1 VVLGRLKGFANLAN
15 LTYAISLVMFAWLVW
30 YFYTGRGGP
39 SELACYLVPIALILQ
54 ILFRYRE
61 GKLYE
66 FLPTM
71 ANRVIVVLYIWICL
85 YAFIYFVID
94 YEQIA

>member
-1 VVLGRLKGFANLAN
+1 
-15 LTYAISLVMFAWLVW
+15 MFGWLVW

-39 SELACYLVPIALILQ
+39 SELACYLVPIALTLQ

-66 FLPTM
+66 WLPTA
-71 ANRVIVVLYIWICL
+71 ANHAIVVLYIGICI
-85 YAFIYFVID
+85 YAFAYFWSSTSRSPSTGRGPTRRMTSSSGCWSSCW
-94 YEQIA
+94 